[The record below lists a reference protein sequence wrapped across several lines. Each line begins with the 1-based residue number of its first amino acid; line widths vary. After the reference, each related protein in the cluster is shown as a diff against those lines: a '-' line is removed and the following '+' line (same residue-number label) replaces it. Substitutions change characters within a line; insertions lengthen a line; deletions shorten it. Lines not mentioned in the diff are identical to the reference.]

1 TAQAPVSLRS
11 LLLRGSAKGALRETS
26 SSPPQRARRL
36 TTWGP
41 RTVRP
46 RRRHPSRPAVT
57 ELDVEAKGTIHG
69 GSLPCRPVP
78 GRAGQVVGV
87 GDSRLAPR
95 FLQHHR
101 LGIPLTPLVSGLF
114 LKRDRLPLRVLPQ
127 GVDQGLRVRDDNLLR
142 LGGGTRDEPRQRR

>member
-57 ELDVEAKGTIHG
+57 ELDVEAKGPIHG

-87 GDSRLAPR
+87 GDARLAQR
-95 FLQHHR
+95 FL
-101 LGIPLTPLVSGLF
+101 PPDLTA
-114 LKRDRLPLRVLPQ
+114 LP
-127 GVDQGLRVRDDNLLR
+127 VRP
-142 LGGGTRDEPRQRR
+142 PRGAQRR